1 MKRILMILGV
11 LAALAGAAY
20 LVKIY
25 TTVRANAR
33 TAKLTADIDNL
44 FVGLQQYKESVGGY
58 PAGGNAQVAKAL
70 MGHNPKNVI
79 ILVSRRLDT
88 NAKGEFIDT
97 WGTPLRIYFTDNSV
111 LVRSAGPN
119 RRFDDS
125 TSLEFDDYV
134 RSN

>member
-1 MKRILMILGV
+1 MKRIVLVLGV

-20 LVKIY
+20 LIKVY

-33 TAKLTADIDNL
+33 TEQLTVDINNL

-58 PAGGNAQVAKAL
+58 PTGGNAQVAKAL
-70 MGHNPKNVI
+70 MGHNSKSVI
-79 ILVSRRLDT
+79 ILVSRKLDT
-88 NAKGEFIDT
+88 NEKGEFVDT
-97 WGTPLRIYFTDNSV
+97 WGTPLRIYFSDSSV

-119 RRFDDS
+119 RRFDD
-125 TSLEFDDYV
+125 TMSLEFDDYI